1 MTLCGKPLRA
11 FPQSLEIASRFPHS
25 HRLDGCYTLSEF
37 KLRKESSPPPSPTL
51 QAHPSIGKDLVA
63 KMPRR
68 DSGRRNAHTLSRLS
82 GYVDRTS
89 SVRATIEAI
98 RPREVSCADR
108 D

>member
-51 QAHPSIGKDLVA
+51 QAHPSIGKDWVMRECDAGVPFFTTESPSHGENLE
-63 KMPRR
+63 
-68 DSGRRNAHTLSRLS
+68 
-82 GYVDRTS
+82 
-89 SVRATIEAI
+89 SVRTRRKGLAKQFFS
-98 RPREVSCADR
+98 VSP
-108 D
+108 